1 MGILSRQA
9 AARRSCSTRLRCAA
23 LLLLLLEL
31 TNGTAKAQQADL
43 TQGSLEDLM
52 NVEVTS
58 VSKKEQK
65 ISQTA
70 SAIFVITQEDI
81 RQSGAANIPDLLR
94 MVPGLDVAQINANT
108 WAISSRGL
116 NGQFSNE
123 LLVMVDGRNVYT
135 QSFGGVF
142 WDTLDIAL
150 ENIERIEVIRG
161 PGATVWG
168 ENAVNGVV
176 NILLKNASETHGLLG
191 VAAAGNILHESGL
204 AQYGGSFGKRADYRA
219 YSQYVNYDE
228 LRGQSTESGAD
239 GWHLLGAGFR
249 ADTKLSHKDSL
260 TVQGNMYSGREG
272 SPTPTITPTFPWLPV
287 EQEIFVNLSGGFV
300 QGIWDH
306 VSSPESASTLMAS
319 YDGYERSDRLGDKR
333 STFNIDFHRSDALG
347 SRHHLVWGAGYRWTS
362 EKSSGSFRLSLIP
375 ADPRT
380 QVFSGFAQDEIAA
393 IPGRLYLTVGAK
405 LESNTY
411 SGFAAMPSARVLY
424 QFNERQTI
432 WAGVSR
438 AVRSPADTDVSLRLN
453 AASFIQ
459 PDGTPVLISVFGNP
473 RTKDEG
479 VIAYE
484 AGYRAVMGRRLSV
497 DVAAYYN
504 KYDHQITSEPA
515 PPFFESSPLP
525 VHLVLPSVG
534 ANLSEGEAHGAD
546 IFARW
551 NVTSR
556 WTLSPSYDFER
567 IHLHRVAPSRD
578 FEEGPDTEGSD
589 PRQHVK
595 LRSHIEVKTGWSWET
610 GIGFTDRLVAQD
622 VPSYTRVDTGLTW
635 NWKQKVS
642 LSVFGQNLLQARH
655 LEFVDSE
662 AGTLSTLIRRSWY
675 ARMAWHF

>member
-1 MGILSRQA
+1 
-9 AARRSCSTRLRCAA
+9 
-23 LLLLLLEL
+23 LLLLDLSSA
-31 TNGTAKAQQADL
+31 TANAQQVDL

-58 VSKKEQK
+58 VSKKQQK

-81 RQSGAANIPDLLR
+81 RQSGATNIPDLLR
-94 MVPGLDVAQINANT
+94 MVPGVDVAQINANS
-108 WAISSRGL
+108 WAISCRGL

-176 NILLKNASETHGLLG
+176 NIILKSASATQGGLVVGGTGNAMRELG
-191 VAAAGNILHESGL
+191 M
-204 AQYGGSFGKRADYRA
+204 AQYGGTIGRKTDYRV
-219 YSQYVNYDE
+219 YSRYVNYDQ
-228 LRGQSTESGAD
+228 LPGQSSESGGD
-239 GWHLLGAGFR
+239 GWHLLRASFR
-249 ADTKLSHKDSL
+249 TDTKLTQKDSL
-260 TVQGNMYSGREG
+260 TLQGNIYTGREG
-272 SPTPTITPTFPWLPV
+272 SPTPTITPTFPWLPL

-300 QGIWDH
+300 QAIWDH
-306 VSSPESASTLMAS
+306 ASSAESASTVMAS

-362 EKSSGSFRLSLIP
+362 EKSIGSFRLSLIP
-375 ADPRT
+375 ADPTT

-453 AASFIQ
+453 AASFVQ
-459 PDGTPVLISVFGNP
+459 PDGTPVLISIFGNP
-473 RTKDEG
+473 RTQDEG

-484 AGYRAVMGRRLSV
+484 AGYRAVMGRRLSI
-497 DVAAYYN
+497 DLAAYYN
-504 KYDHQITSEPA
+504 KYDHQITSEPRT
-515 PPFFESSPLP
+515 PFLESSPLP
-525 VHLVLPSVG
+525 LHLVLPSEG
-534 ANLSEGEAHGAD
+534 ANLSAGEAHGAE
-546 IFARW
+546 ISAKW

-556 WTLSPSYDFER
+556 WTLAPSYDLER
-567 IHLHRVAPSRD
+567 IHIHPLPPSQD
-578 FEEGPDTEGSD
+578 FTEGPDTEGSE

-595 LRSHIEVKTGWSWET
+595 LRSHLEVKKGWSWET
-610 GIGFTDRLVAQD
+610 GVGFTDRLVAQD
-622 VPSYTRVDTGLTW
+622 VSSYTRVDTGLMW
-635 NWKQKVS
+635 NWKQRLS

-655 LEFVDSE
+655 LEFLDRD
-662 AGTLSTLIRRSWY
+662 AGTISTLIRRSWY